1 MVVMVILMVTVMAM
15 VMTMTMTTKM
25 AMVMMM
31 MVMMMVMIVM
41 IVNYDMFWVAACGLG
56 GLLYGAFRG
65 PAMQA
70 SQEPANR
77 SGGQTPEND
86 APERGELAAR
96 RLPDHRWSVRRL
108 RAAPCA
114 ARRAATV

>member
-1 MVVMVILMVTVMAM
+1 
-15 VMTMTMTTKM
+15 
-25 AMVMMM
+25 
-31 MVMMMVMIVM
+31 MIC
-41 IVNYDMFWVAACGLG
+41 FGLPPVGSAVSYTQLSG
-56 GLLYGAFRG
+56 GL
-65 PAMQA
+65 AMQA

-114 ARRAATV
+114 ARRAATVLPTAQNFRSADS